1 MNKLALTTLL
11 LLVCMATAAFSRAN
25 DVANNIGSKAQLQ
38 QLLDDN
44 KGKVVYLDFWASWCI
59 PCRKSFPWM
68 NEMQAKYAEQ
78 GLKIITV
85 NVDVEKFLA
94 DEFLQDNPANFT
106 VIYDPNGAI
115 AKEFKLKGMPSSY
128 LFDKTGKPVSA
139 HVGFFNN
146 KKADYEAEIVKLLA
160 TSR

>member
-1 MNKLALTTLL
+1 MNKLVLKILL
-11 LLVCMATAAFSRAN
+11 LLVFMVSAPFSLAN
-25 DVANNIGSKAQLQ
+25 DVDNNIGSKAQLQ

-68 NEMQAKYAEQ
+68 NEMQAKYGAQ
-78 GLKIITV
+78 GFTIITV

-94 DEFLQDNPANFT
+94 DEFLQENPANFT
-106 VIYDPNGAI
+106 VVYDPNGAI
-115 AKEFKLKGMPSSY
+115 AKKFKLKGMPSSY
-128 LFDKTGKPVSA
+128 LFDKNGKPVAA

-146 KKADYEAEIVKLLA
+146 KKAEYEAEIVKLLEK
-160 TSR
+160 

>member
-1 MNKLALTTLL
+1 MNKLVLKTLL
-11 LLVCMATAAFSRAN
+11 LLVLMVSAPFSQ
-25 DVANNIGSKAQLQ
+25 ANNVDNKLGSKAQLQ
-38 QLLDDN
+38 QLLADN
-44 KGKVVYLDFWASWCI
+44 KGKVIYLDFWASWCV

-68 NEMQAKYAEQ
+68 NEMQVKYAEQ

-94 DEFLQDNPANFT
+94 DEFLQENPANFT

-128 LFDKTGKPVSA
+128 LLDKAGKPVSA

-146 KKADYEAEIVKLLA
+146 KKAEYEAEIAKLLA
-160 TSR
+160 TR